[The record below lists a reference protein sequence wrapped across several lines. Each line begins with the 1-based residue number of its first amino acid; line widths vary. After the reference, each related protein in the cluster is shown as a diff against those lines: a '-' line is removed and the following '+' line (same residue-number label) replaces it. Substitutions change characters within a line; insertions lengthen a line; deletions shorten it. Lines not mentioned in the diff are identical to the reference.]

1 MMKKLE
7 GRIFE
12 LHMKDLHE
20 KPSAEYT
27 AFQMSLPAP
36 GTPRPAQAAGTPP
49 PAPGQPAAARP
60 QGPAGPHDVPWGTGI
75 SNIKGVLEE
84 LKRQGFK
91 GPIFA
96 EYEYNWMNNA
106 PEIAQSIKYVSEVV
120 KSWK

>member
-27 AFQMSLPAP
+27 AFQIS
-36 GTPRPAQAAGTPP
+36 R
-49 PAPGQPAAARP
+49 PAPGQGGQPQGANRP
-60 QGPAGPHDVPWGTGI
+60 QPPPGPHDVPWGTGI

-106 PEIAQSIKYVSEVV
+106 PEIAQSMEYVKEVA
-120 KSWK
+120 KKMK

>member
-1 MMKKLE
+1 MRSELDPVEMMKKLK

-20 KPSAEYT
+20 KPSAEYLL
-27 AFQMSLPAP
+27 FQKRRPGAAGQAP
-36 GTPRPAQAAGTPP
+36 GTPRPQPP
-49 PAPGQPAAARP
+49 V
-60 QGPAGPHDVPWGTGI
+60 GPHDVPWGTGI
-75 SNIKGVLEE
+75 SNIKGVLQE

-106 PEIAQSIKYVSEVV
+106 PEIAESIKYVRSVV
-120 KSWK
+120 KEMK